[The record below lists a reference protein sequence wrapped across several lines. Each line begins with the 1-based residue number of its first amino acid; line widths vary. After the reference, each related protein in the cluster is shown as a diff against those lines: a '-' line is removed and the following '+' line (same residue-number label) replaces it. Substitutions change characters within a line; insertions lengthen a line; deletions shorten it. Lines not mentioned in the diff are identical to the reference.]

1 LSYCK
6 NLSISGFTIPICVL
20 LFYQSD
26 KSEFADIVSVYEL
39 TIESVERERRR
50 ERKAIARRIYTDAC
64 KTFDLFCLCNRL
76 LISF

>member
-1 LSYCK
+1 MSLELVFFHISLFLLLLSYCK

-39 TIESVERERRR
+39 TIESIKENDCQKDMYEC
-50 ERKAIARRIYTDAC
+50 KA
-64 KTFDLFCLCNRL
+64 FDLF
-76 LISF
+76 I